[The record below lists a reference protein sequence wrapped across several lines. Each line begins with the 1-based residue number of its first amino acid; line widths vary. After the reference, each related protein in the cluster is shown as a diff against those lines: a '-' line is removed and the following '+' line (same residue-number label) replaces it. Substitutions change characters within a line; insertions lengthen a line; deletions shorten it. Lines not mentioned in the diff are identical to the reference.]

1 MVQTAPNRKDQIL
14 CAAERMFS
22 ERGYHATTMREL
34 ARAIQLEGGSLYTH
48 ISGKHDLL
56 YTIVLR
62 SSQQFLE
69 AARAV
74 TAAGGPARAQL
85 RELMRRH
92 LAIVAESVD
101 RAVVYFHEWRHL
113 DPPQQAEITRHRDEY
128 EGYLRRI
135 IQAGIMQGEFGP
147 GDERLISLQILS
159 LLNWTY
165 QWFRPDGALSAQ
177 ELADRFFEQV
187 MRGLEPRA

>member
-1 MVQTAPNRKDQIL
+1 MSQAPASRKDQITE
-14 CAAERMFS
+14 AAERMFS

-48 ISGKHDLL
+48 ISSKHDLL
-56 YTIVLR
+56 YAIVVR
-62 SSQQFLE
+62 GSQLFLE

-74 TAAGGPARAQL
+74 TLAGGPARSQL
-85 RELMRRH
+85 RALMRRH

-113 DPPQQAEITRHRDEY
+113 EPPQQAEITRHRDEY

-135 IQAGIMQGEFGP
+135 IRAGIDQGEFAA
-147 GDERLISLQILS
+147 GDERLISLQVLS

-165 QWFRPDGALSAQ
+165 QWFRPDGSLSAE

-187 MRGLEPRA
+187 MCGLEPRH